1 MMIPPWRN
9 SNTDPRVFFTY
20 EQALGARPQSS
31 HHLVRRPLLGIT
43 HLTVRDELK
52 TLWRPAPSGW
62 AEMLK
67 SATLGRGTAHSRRR
81 LTLRKGSG
89 LRAPETAAR
98 GR

>member
-1 MMIPPWRN
+1 MSMHWELAPKEATIW
-9 SNTDPRVFFTY
+9 
-20 EQALGARPQSS
+20 
-31 HHLVRRPLLGIT
+31 RPLLETT